1 MNSQGAQTVAEGGRL
16 PSGPSAAH
24 HKSHFQ
30 PDLFAYISMHL
41 WSFYP
46 PVTWFH
52 RGWRQIKSGAL
63 FPGAI
68 RESYKTTT
76 MNHVVHVQY

>member
-16 PSGPSAAH
+16 PSGPSAGH

-41 WSFYP
+41 WPFYP

-68 RESYKTTT
+68 RESYKTMT
-76 MNHVVHVQY
+76 MNHVVQVQY